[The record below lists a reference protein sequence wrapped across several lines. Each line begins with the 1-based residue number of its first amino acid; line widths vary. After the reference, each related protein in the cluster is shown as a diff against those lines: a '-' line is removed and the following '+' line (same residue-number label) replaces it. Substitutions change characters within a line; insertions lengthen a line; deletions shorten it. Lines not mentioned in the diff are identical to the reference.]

1 MFLDEPYMTLNTE
14 FYSTRESQCKQ
25 VYPDLDIVGWYTTGG
40 LINENDQMFNRQVD
54 LIRFVTF

>member
-1 MFLDEPYMTLNTE
+1 MSVNSE

-40 LINENDQMFNRQVD
+40 AINEKDELFNRQVQSD
-54 LIRFVTF
+54 VIC